1 MNQESMKSERF
12 FAMMNLVAD
21 DYIHEALPQK
31 RTYYRSKQAK
41 THPLRYGI
49 CAAAAVMCTFALLF
63 SSNGYAKSLITSAFQ
78 TIEQLIQVR
87 GSYSS
92 YATNVNQTVTSGDLS
107 VTISEVYCDGI
118 NLFVSYI
125 VESKKGFASYSENYK
140 NYIQIEYD
148 KLDFIQFDDNVFQ
161 LNDFGTAG
169 LEGKYIDEYTFAGL
183 EAYSLEGKLFP
194 EAFDLEISISK
205 FIPEI
210 SFPQNPFQKNGIR
223 GRWNF
228 DIPVVVNSADIQT
241 IDVDVENNGHTIDK
255 VVVSPIMVTIYT
267 SYPDIYRG
275 TVNYDVICY
284 TNTGTEMLL
293 GEGLY
298 FFNTGITRI
307 PREKIAG
314 NLEIFVFDHTTLTGE
329 GFERYSYEKLK
340 EHAIVSCTIDLQ

>member
-21 DYIHEALPQK
+21 DYIHEAHPQK

-41 THPLRYGI
+41 AHPLRYGI
-49 CAAAAVMCTFALLF
+49 CAAVAVMCTFALLF

-148 KLDFIQFDDNVFQ
+148 KLDFIQCGDDVFR
-161 LNDFGTAG
+161 LNDFGIAG

-183 EAYSLEGKLFP
+183 EAYSLEGKPFP

-210 SFPQNPFQKNGIR
+210 SFPKNPFRKKGIR

-241 IDVDVENNGHTIDK
+241 IDVQVENNEHTIDK
-255 VVVSPIMVTIYT
+255 VIVSPIMVTIYT
-267 SYPDIYRG
+267 SYPDIYWG
-275 TVNYDVICY
+275 TVNYGVICY
-284 TNTGTEMLL
+284 TDTGKKLLL
-293 GEGLY
+293 GSGIY
-298 FFNTGITRI
+298 DATTGISWF
-307 PREKIAG
+307 PREEII
-314 NLEIFVFDHTTLTGE
+314 NDLEIFVFDFTTLTKKGLE
-329 GFERYSYEKLK
+329 QISYEELK
-340 EHAIVSCTIDLQ
+340 KHAIVSCTIDL